1 MIRIIKFDE
10 DSPLSSDLVTL
21 KQQHNQDHILFHFI
35 FNENFPHDP
44 PFVRVVSPTINNGYV
59 LSGGAICMEVLTKQG
74 WSSAY
79 SVESLI
85 LQIAATLVRGKARI
99 QFDGKSSQQY
109 SMAKAQLAYKN
120 LVQIHQK
127 SGWYTPPKNEG

>member
-1 MIRIIKFDE
+1 MSLEKKIILVRKCSE
-10 DSPLSSDLVTL
+10 DFSKKKTSWQIWKTKLNV
-21 KQQHNQDHILFHFI
+21 ILLQ
-35 FNENFPHDP
+35 
-44 PFVRVVSPTINNGYV
+44 INNGYV

-99 QFDGKSSQQY
+99 QFDGKV
-109 SMAKAQLAYKN
+109 LI
-120 LVQIHQK
+120 LI
-127 SGWYTPPKNEG
+127 